1 MKNMKNLEKELNTI
15 TALVRMKLI
24 DIDKLE
30 SMLRELS
37 KKYDMP
43 IIWRDRNRTTNQ
55 RTIKVIA

>member
-1 MKNMKNLEKELNTI
+1 MKNIKNLEKELNTI

-30 SMLRELS
+30 SMLRKLS

>member
-1 MKNMKNLEKELNTI
+1 MKNMKNIEKELNTI

-30 SMLRELS
+30 SILKDLS

-43 IIWRDRNRTTNQ
+43 IIWRDRNRTTNE